1 MFGQADAELLEEGFL
16 LSGRL
21 GNASQTDL
29 MTVGGGQDDVGAVQ
43 GGKQSERP
51 HRRKRLSVIDSARRW
66 LRHNRG
72 SALQQMFQRDPES
85 VAQERHQDVSLDA
98 RLQLVK
104 QRPDR
109 KLALQRPEGR
119 FGFDG

>member
-66 LRHNRG
+66 PRHNRG
-72 SALQQMFQRDPES
+72 WALQHMFQRDPET
-85 VAQERHQDVSLDA
+85 AAPQRTQRVSLYA
-98 RLQLVK
+98 RLPVV
-104 QRPDR
+104 
-109 KLALQRPEGR
+109 
-119 FGFDG
+119 